1 MNEMVLALW
10 LMFGLVIIEKIVLWK
25 VALAYFKLEK
35 QEIGGKDE

>member
-1 MNEMVLALW
+1 MSEMVLALW

-35 QEIGGKDE
+35 SKGGSKE